1 MKSFREVAAAV
12 RPTLTIADCSVPSNA
27 IQRPTASVSQTDC
40 RVTLTC
46 SCGSSTRVSSPLG
59 AFMSGWRKI
68 QWEDRAAQCWLCERE
83 QRLAGMS

>member
-1 MKSFREVAAAV
+1 MKSLREAKAEI
-12 RPTLTIADCSVPSNA
+12 RRTLTNVSWRVFAATS
-27 IQRPTASVSQTDC
+27 TARQERIDVTDC

-46 SCGSSTRVSSPLG
+46 SCGTSTRVSSPLG

-83 QRLAGMS
+83 QRLAGML